1 VFDTVDQLV
10 KIADRAGMP
19 LPTLAVAWT
28 LQHPAIT
35 SPIVGA
41 SRPDQLDATVAA
53 VDTPLDADLVE
64 TLNEVTAAYRR
75 GDAPR

>member
-1 VFDTVDQLV
+1 V
-10 KIADRAGMP
+10 KVASDAGMA
-19 LPTLAVAWT
+19 LPTLAVAWA

-41 SRPDQLDATVAA
+41 SRPDQLDATLAA
-53 VDTPLDADLVE
+53 VDTKLDADLV
-64 TLNEVTAAYRR
+64 TRLNEITAPYRR